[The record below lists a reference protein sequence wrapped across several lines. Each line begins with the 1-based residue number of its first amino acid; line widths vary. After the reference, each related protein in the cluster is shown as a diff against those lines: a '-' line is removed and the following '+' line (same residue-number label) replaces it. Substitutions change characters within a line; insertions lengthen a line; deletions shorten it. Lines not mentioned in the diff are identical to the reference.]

1 MSLKFFAASVI
12 VRRRHSHYEVLVED
26 AEYPDGHKET
36 KLAIGG
42 MQEAIDSGNP
52 ARTARREVEEETGL
66 KMRDHVDPR
75 LVHELEVGEHKK
87 FFYLMWRGNFKG
99 SIRRKKIKDGDT
111 TLHPPMWVDLRVLL
125 SHPDTVVR
133 THRPLLDIVEEL
145 LKH

>member
-12 VRRRHSHYEVLVED
+12 ARRRHNHYEVLVED
-26 AEYPDGHKET
+26 AEYADGRKET
-36 KLAIGG
+36 KFAIGG

-52 ARTARREVEEETGL
+52 ARTARREVEQETGL

-75 LVHELEVGEHKK
+75 LIHELEVGEHKK
-87 FFYLMWRGNFKG
+87 FFYFMWRGNFKG
-99 SIRRKKIKDGDT
+99 SIRRKKIRDGDT
-111 TLHPPMWVDLRVLL
+111 ILHPPVWVDLRVLL

-133 THRPLLDIVEEL
+133 THRPLLNIVEEL